1 MRKPRQIKDRSP
13 RRLIGR
19 LRKKASPYRRY
30 VVRGGIIFLV
40 AFISYSFLGGEFGF
54 LNLMRMQRH
63 RNQLRVEK
71 RQLIAEIVDLETRL
85 KRIKSDSEYVEKLAR
100 EKYGL
105 AKKGEVI
112 IRIPEKPSYTPE

>member
-1 MRKPRQIKDRSP
+1 M
-13 RRLIGR
+13 
-19 LRKKASPYRRY
+19 
-30 VVRGGIIFLV
+30 RGGIIFLV